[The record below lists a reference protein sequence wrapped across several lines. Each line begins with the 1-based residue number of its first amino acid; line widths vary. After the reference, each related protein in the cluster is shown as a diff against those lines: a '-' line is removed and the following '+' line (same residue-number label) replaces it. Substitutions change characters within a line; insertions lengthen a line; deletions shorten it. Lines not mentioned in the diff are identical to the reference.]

1 MKELICITCPRGCH
15 LKVDED
21 NNFAVSGAACEKGVA
36 YGENE
41 LRHPVRVF
49 TSTVVIEGA
58 LHRRL
63 PVKTNGAIPKDLMLA
78 AAREIMCVKVSAPVK
93 CGEVIIKDFLGT
105 GIDLVSA
112 KKA

>member
-15 LKVDED
+15 LTVDEER
-21 NNFAVSGAACEKGVA
+21 NFAVSGAACEKGTI

-49 TSTVVIEGA
+49 TSTVVVDGA

-63 PVKTNGAIPKDLMLA
+63 PVKTSAPIPKDMMLPAAKELMGV
-78 AAREIMCVKVSAPVK
+78 RVKAPVK
-93 CGEVIIKDFLGT
+93 CGEVIIEDFLGM
-105 GIDLVSA
+105 GVDLVSTKNA
-112 KKA
+112 